1 MAGAGWRTFTAGAV
15 LTAAQVQ
22 TYLQDQAVQVYAS
35 GTARSSALGT
45 SVSAGMVSFLTA
57 TESLDV
63 YTHGAW
69 VGLNYS
75 TITNST
81 VTAYTVTANDGNTTI
96 NFSNA
101 SAQTVTI
108 PDILDLGE
116 RIDIIR
122 DGAGTVILAAGTG
135 VTTWAGAGTAG
146 TAVTFKV
153 NTQYGGASV
162 MKVAANSYRVIGSI
176 IP

>member
-1 MAGAGWRTFTAGAV
+1 MAGAGWRTFTALAT

-22 TYLQDQAVQVYAS
+22 NYLQDQAVQVYATS
-35 GTARSSALGT
+35 GARSSALGT
-45 SVSAGMVSFLTA
+45 SVSNGMVSFLTG

-75 TITNST
+75 TISNST
-81 VTAYTVTANDGNTTI
+81 ATAYTATSNDGNTTI

-101 SAQTVTI
+101 SAQTVTV
-108 PDILDLGE
+108 PDILDIGE
-116 RIDIIR
+116 RIDVIR

-135 VTTWAGAGTAG
+135 VSTWAGAGTAG

-153 NTQYGGASV
+153 SSQYSGASV
-162 MKVAANSYRVIGSI
+162 MKVAANSYRVIGNV

>member
-1 MAGAGWRTFTAGAV
+1 MAGAGWRTFTALQT

-22 TYLQDQAVQVYAS
+22 TYLQDQAVQVYATS
-35 GTARSSALGT
+35 GARSSALGT
-45 SVSAGMVSFLTA
+45 SVSAGMMSFVTG
-57 TESLDV
+57 TEGLDV

-75 TITNST
+75 TISNST
-81 VTAYTVTANDGNTTI
+81 VTAYTAVATDGNTTI

-101 SAQTVTI
+101 SAQTVTV
-108 PDILDLGE
+108 PDILDIGE
-116 RIDIIR
+116 RIDVIR

-135 VTTWAGAGTAG
+135 VSTWAGAGTAG